1 MDHIRNFSII
11 AHIDHGKSTLAD
23 RILEVT
29 GAVDPKKMQA
39 QMLDSMDLERERG
52 ITIKAQAVRVEYE
65 AAGGETYHL
74 HLIDTPGHVDF
85 SYEVSRSLA
94 ACEGALLVVDAAQ
107 GVEAQTVANTYLAIE
122 NGLELI
128 PVINKVDLPGAEPD
142 RVAAEIADL
151 LGGDPEEA
159 LRISAKT
166 GEGVVEVLEAIV
178 ERIPAP
184 KGDAAAGKIRVEG
197 AIFKVPRDTERVC
210 PGGIATMMAYLLY
223 YLTLRGIQG
232 DRYRID
238 ITLSK
243 NALFHLT
250 TQGATRIYRMD
261 KNYATQVVNIT
272 VGEGCYFEFIP
283 DQIIPYRDSRF
294 YQKVM
299 LNVHDNATMVYSELL
314 VPGRVA
320 SGESFDYDICYL
332 KTIAKNQDG
341 ELRFIDIAI
350 LEPKKR
356 LLKNSGVLENFDVV
370 GTVYILAP
378 ANHIKELNSL
388 INSMIESYPK
398 VYGGATILPNTP
410 E

>member
-1 MDHIRNFSII
+1 MDNISFFVPDDIPPEVLAYGSNLSQLGVGS
-11 AHIDHGKSTLAD
+11 AGKLGAITL
-23 RILEVT
+23 R
-29 GAVDPKKMQA
+29 
-39 QMLDSMDLERERG
+39 
-52 ITIKAQAVRVEYE
+52 
-65 AAGGETYHL
+65 
-74 HLIDTPGHVDF
+74 
-85 SYEVSRSLA
+85 
-94 ACEGALLVVDAAQ
+94 
-107 GVEAQTVANTYLAIE
+107 
-122 NGLELI
+122 LEL
-128 PVINKVDLPGAEPD
+128 
-142 RVAAEIADL
+142 
-151 LGGDPEEA
+151 DPQ
-159 LRISAKT
+159 RQKT
-166 GEGVVEVLEAIV
+166 VLKEQYS
-178 ERIPAP
+178 
-184 KGDAAAGKIRVEG
+184 
-197 AIFKVPRDTERVC
+197 KVPLYTQRVLYLEESL
-210 PGGIATMMAYLLY
+210 PSMAYLFIISPSG
-223 YLTLRGIQG
+223 GILQG
-232 DRYRID
+232 DRYRMD

-243 NALFHLT
+243 DALFHLT

-294 YQKVM
+294 YQKVL

-332 KTIAKNQDG
+332 KTNARNQDG

-356 LLKNSGVLENFDVV
+356 ILKNSGVLENFDVV

-398 VYGGATILPNTP
+398 VYGGATILPNSSGVMVRLLGPFASDVRDVIIEVTRITRKEILDAP
-410 E
+410 FSRIRKG

>member
-1 MDHIRNFSII
+1 MDSISFFVP
-11 AHIDHGKSTLAD
+11 DD
-23 RILEVT
+23 
-29 GAVDPKKMQA
+29 
-39 QMLDSMDLERERG
+39 
-52 ITIKAQAVRVEYE
+52 
-65 AAGGETYHL
+65 
-74 HLIDTPGHVDF
+74 
-85 SYEVSRSLA
+85 
-94 ACEGALLVVDAAQ
+94 
-107 GVEAQTVANTYLAIE
+107 
-122 NGLELI
+122 I
-128 PVINKVDLPGAEPD
+128 PP
-142 RVAAEIADL
+142 
-151 LGGDPEEA
+151 
-159 LRISAKT
+159 
-166 GEGVVEVLEAIV
+166 EVLEYGSNLSQLGV
-178 ERIPAP
+178 
-184 KGDAAAGKIRVEG
+184 GSAGKLG
-197 AIFKVPRDTERVC
+197 AIILKLELEPQRQKTVLKEQYSKVPLYTQRVLYLEESL
-210 PGGIATMMAYLLY
+210 PSMAYLYIISPSGGVL
-223 YLTLRGIQG
+223 QG

-283 DQIIPYRDSRF
+283 DQIIPYRNSRF

-320 SGESFDYDICYL
+320 SGESFEYDICYL
-332 KTIAKNQDG
+332 KTNARNQDG

-398 VYGGATILPNTP
+398 VYGGATILPNSSGVMVRLLGPFASDVRDVIIEVVRITRKEILHAP
-410 E
+410 FSRIRKG

>member
-1 MDHIRNFSII
+1 MDSISFFVP
-11 AHIDHGKSTLAD
+11 DD
-23 RILEVT
+23 
-29 GAVDPKKMQA
+29 
-39 QMLDSMDLERERG
+39 
-52 ITIKAQAVRVEYE
+52 
-65 AAGGETYHL
+65 
-74 HLIDTPGHVDF
+74 
-85 SYEVSRSLA
+85 
-94 ACEGALLVVDAAQ
+94 
-107 GVEAQTVANTYLAIE
+107 
-122 NGLELI
+122 I
-128 PVINKVDLPGAEPD
+128 PP
-142 RVAAEIADL
+142 
-151 LGGDPEEA
+151 
-159 LRISAKT
+159 
-166 GEGVVEVLEAIV
+166 EVLEYGSNLSQLGV
-178 ERIPAP
+178 
-184 KGDAAAGKIRVEG
+184 GSAGKLG
-197 AIFKVPRDTERVC
+197 AITLRLELDPLRQKTVLKEQYSKVPLYTQRVLYLEESL
-210 PGGIATMMAYLLY
+210 PSMAYLYVISPSGGVL
-223 YLTLRGIQG
+223 QG
-232 DRYRID
+232 DRYRMD

-283 DQIIPYRDSRF
+283 DQIIPYRNSRF

-299 LNVHDNATMVYSELL
+299 LNVHDKATMVYSELL

-356 LLKNSGVLENFDVV
+356 ILKNSGILENFDVV

-378 ANHIKELNSL
+378 ANHIKESNSL

-398 VYGGATILPNTP
+398 VYGGATILPNSSGVMVRLLGP
-410 E
+410 FASDVRDVIIEVARIIRKEILHAPFSRIRKG

>member
-1 MDHIRNFSII
+1 MDNISFFVPDDIPPEVLAYGSNLSQLGVGSAGKLGAII
-11 AHIDHGKSTLAD
+11 LK
-23 RILEVT
+23 
-29 GAVDPKKMQA
+29 
-39 QMLDSMDLERERG
+39 
-52 ITIKAQAVRVEYE
+52 
-65 AAGGETYHL
+65 
-74 HLIDTPGHVDF
+74 
-85 SYEVSRSLA
+85 
-94 ACEGALLVVDAAQ
+94 
-107 GVEAQTVANTYLAIE
+107 
-122 NGLELI
+122 LEL
-128 PVINKVDLPGAEPD
+128 EPQ
-142 RVAAEIADL
+142 RQ
-151 LGGDPEEA
+151 
-159 LRISAKT
+159 KT
-166 GEGVVEVLEAIV
+166 VLKEQYS
-178 ERIPAP
+178 
-184 KGDAAAGKIRVEG
+184 
-197 AIFKVPRDTERVC
+197 KVPLYTQRVLYLEESL
-210 PGGIATMMAYLLY
+210 PSMAYLYIISPSGGVL
-223 YLTLRGIQG
+223 QG

-283 DQIIPYRDSRF
+283 DQIIPYRNSRF

-332 KTIAKNQDG
+332 KTIAKNKDG

-398 VYGGATILPNTP
+398 VYGGATILPNSSGVMVRLLGPFASDVRDVIIEVVRITRKEILHAP
-410 E
+410 FSRIRKG

>member
-1 MDHIRNFSII
+1 MDNISFFVPDDIPPEVLAYGSNLSQLGVGS
-11 AHIDHGKSTLAD
+11 AGKLGAITL
-23 RILEVT
+23 R
-29 GAVDPKKMQA
+29 
-39 QMLDSMDLERERG
+39 
-52 ITIKAQAVRVEYE
+52 
-65 AAGGETYHL
+65 
-74 HLIDTPGHVDF
+74 
-85 SYEVSRSLA
+85 
-94 ACEGALLVVDAAQ
+94 
-107 GVEAQTVANTYLAIE
+107 
-122 NGLELI
+122 LEL
-128 PVINKVDLPGAEPD
+128 
-142 RVAAEIADL
+142 
-151 LGGDPEEA
+151 DPQ
-159 LRISAKT
+159 RQKT
-166 GEGVVEVLEAIV
+166 VLKEQYS
-178 ERIPAP
+178 
-184 KGDAAAGKIRVEG
+184 
-197 AIFKVPRDTERVC
+197 KVPLYTQRVLYLEESL
-210 PGGIATMMAYLLY
+210 PSMAYLFVISPSG
-223 YLTLRGIQG
+223 GILQG
-232 DRYRID
+232 DRYRMD

-272 VGEGCYFEFIP
+272 VVEGCYFEFIP

-294 YQKVM
+294 YQKVL

-332 KTIAKNQDG
+332 KTNARNQDG

-356 LLKNSGVLENFDVV
+356 ILKNSGVLENFDVV

-398 VYGGATILPNTP
+398 VYGGATILPNSSGVMVRLLGPFASDVRDVIIEVTRITRKEILDAP
-410 E
+410 FSRIRKG